1 MIQYADIVVGCCWG
15 DEGKG
20 KVTAKL
26 ASKKNDDGSS
36 FYSAVA
42 RWAGGNNA
50 GHTIY
55 KNGEKFKTHLI
66 PSGIFYGI
74 ESIIGPACVL
84 NVKSFMEELSY
95 LDANGFDTSLVK
107 VSPRCHIVTE
117 NHINFDRNNLAKKL
131 GTTSKGIAPA
141 YADKAARRGLLASE
155 VLPPQYIWNEVISGK
170 ILCEGAQGVWLDM
183 DYGLYP
189 YVTSSVTLPY
199 GACSIGFPPQ
209 KINRVWGVAKAY
221 DTRSGEDPRF
231 PESLLEDQE
240 LLNIANLGSEFGVT
254 TGRRRKV
261 NWLNLSSLIHSVN
274 LSGVDTLVINKCDIL
289 DAAESY
295 NLFYNDELK
304 SFSNFSQMKLFI
316 DNQLHSKCEGLNK
329 ILYSYSPE
337 DI

>member
-1 MIQYADIVVGCCWG
+1 MIEYADIVVGCCWG

-55 KNGEKFKTHLI
+55 KNGERFKTHLI

-95 LDANGFDTSLVK
+95 LDANGFDTSLIK

-117 NHINFDRNNLAKKL
+117 NHINFDKNNLAKKL

-141 YADKAARRGLLASE
+141 YADKAARKGLLASE
-155 VLPPQYIWNEVISGK
+155 VLPSQYIWNEAISGK
-170 ILCEGAQGVWLDM
+170 VLCEGAQGVWLDM

-231 PESLLEDQE
+231 PESLLENKE

-261 NWLNLSSLIHSVN
+261 NWLNLSLLIDSVN

-316 DNQLHSKCEGLNK
+316 DNQIHSECEDLNK
-329 ILYSYSPE
+329 VLYSYSPE

>member
-1 MIQYADIVVGCCWG
+1 MIEYADIVVGCCWG

-20 KVTAKL
+20 KITAKL
-26 ASKKNDDGSS
+26 ASKKNDDGSP
-36 FYSAVA
+36 FYSAVI

-55 KNGEKFKTHLI
+55 KNGERFKTHLI

-117 NHINFDRNNLAKKL
+117 NHINFDKNNLAKKL

-141 YADKAARRGLLASE
+141 YADKAARKGMLAAE
-155 VLPPQYIWNEVISGK
+155 VLPSQYIWNEKLFGRV
-170 ILCEGAQGVWLDM
+170 LCEGAQGVWLDM

-189 YVTSSVTLPY
+189 YVTSSITLPY
-199 GACSIGFPPQ
+199 GACSVGFPPQ
-209 KINRVWGVAKAY
+209 KVNRVWGVAKAY

-231 PESLLEDQE
+231 PESLLENKE

-261 NWLNLSSLIHSVN
+261 NWLNLSMLIDSVN

-289 DAAESY
+289 ESAGSY
-295 NLFYNDELK
+295 RLFYKDELK

-316 DNQLHSKCEGLNK
+316 DSELHNKCECLDK
-329 ILYSYSPE
+329 VLYSYSPE